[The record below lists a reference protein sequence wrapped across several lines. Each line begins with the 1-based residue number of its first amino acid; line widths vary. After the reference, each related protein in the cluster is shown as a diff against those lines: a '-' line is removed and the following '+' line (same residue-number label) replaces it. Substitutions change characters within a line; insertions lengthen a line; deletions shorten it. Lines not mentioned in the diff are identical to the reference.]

1 MPGGIYRC
9 LAVKNGYG
17 QLFAAGSGMYIC
29 IGVFRGN
36 YMEKIG
42 GKRTF
47 VVPFDAGW
55 YEGYSCKESV
65 PHRAAGMGGSFW
77 LTDAAGFDRDQNRN
91 GNGA

>member
-1 MPGGIYRC
+1 
-9 LAVKNGYG
+9 
-17 QLFAAGSGMYIC
+17 MYIC